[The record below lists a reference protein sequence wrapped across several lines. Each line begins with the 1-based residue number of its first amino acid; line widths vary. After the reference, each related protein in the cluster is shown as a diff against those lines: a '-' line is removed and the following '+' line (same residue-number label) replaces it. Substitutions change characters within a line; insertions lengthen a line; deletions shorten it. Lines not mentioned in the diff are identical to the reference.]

1 MQAGDW
7 DASCERTN
15 ENFKEIKVA
24 IWKHKIWGGKINN
37 EDVASLNNH
46 GKTRKKSQL
55 WAKYFFFFSL
65 CLFLFL
71 VFVPFSIKSELCSAA
86 WCQEQFVPELTV
98 WAHFSKWV
106 WGGGGQ
112 SPPPHRL
119 KDSAAGLTMLPN
131 NVKSRLKM
139 FLHSR
144 AMKAEKTSVL
154 LYHVQVF
161 IFFSGGP
168 ANFRCLLT

>member
-55 WAKYFFFFSL
+55 WAKYFFFLS
-65 CLFLFL
+65 
-71 VFVPFSIKSELCSAA
+71 VFVLVSCFCSLFHQKWTVFRRLVPRAVCAKVDSLSTLFKVGLRRRWSE
-86 WCQEQFVPELTV
+86 
-98 WAHFSKWV
+98 
-106 WGGGGQ
+106 
-112 SPPPHRL
+112 SPPPSERL
-119 KDSAAGLTMLPN
+119 CRGTN
-131 NVKSRLKM
+131 NVTKQCQVSSQSFSALEGHEGREDLS
-139 FLHSR
+139 LVVSC
-144 AMKAEKTSVL
+144 AGIYL
-154 LYHVQVF
+154 L
-161 IFFSGGP
+161 
-168 ANFRCLLT
+168 FRRPGQL